1 MMNHLENRVKVDE
14 HLGINICKFC
24 SIYIIELLDGS
35 FKAVNSVESA
45 KRVIE
50 DFKLYEPT

>member
-1 MMNHLENRVKVDE
+1 MKNNLENRVKVAE
-14 HLGINICKFC
+14 HFGINICKFG
-24 SIYIIELLDGS
+24 SIFIIELLDGS

-50 DFKLYEPT
+50 DFKLYERI